1 MAETTGITI
10 SQLPATTMLNPT
22 DRFEVDREGGA
33 YSITY
38 DMLVSELKETL
49 GLLELVDALTEII
62 G

>member
-1 MAETTGITI
+1 
-10 SQLPATTMLNPT
+10 MLNPT